1 MTRDGRLHVT
11 WSFALEPCMEWT
23 RHDTCMPTSSLK
35 IRLHNL
41 NQKRRI
47 VCTLHH
53 RQDPAHG
60 WRLKR
65 LKPALVRG
73 HSQLQYDA
81 RQEHN
86 VCIGLWM
93 EKNKPHKRRR
103 SGSPPC
109 DPNTKPDGLMCIA
122 TGMIRV
128 MVAEQPCMVYQLQV
142 ACEMMPTSFVRLGLH
157 CDDRSW

>member
-1 MTRDGRLHVT
+1 
-11 WSFALEPCMEWT
+11 MEWT
-23 RHDTCMPTSSLK
+23 RRYAYIIAHDSTSQLQ
-35 IRLHNL
+35 L
-41 NQKRRI
+41 KRRI
-47 VCTLHH
+47 FCTRHH
-53 RQDPAHG
+53 RQDLAHG

-86 VCIGLWM
+86 VCFLEM

-103 SGSPPC
+103 SGSPPY
-109 DPNTKPDGLMCIA
+109 DPNTKPSGLMCIA

-128 MVAEQPCMVYQLQV
+128 MVAEQPCMVYQLQGP
-142 ACEMMPTSFVRLGLH
+142 CEVMPTSFVRLGLH

>member
-1 MTRDGRLHVT
+1 MHNACNTVHVHII
-11 WSFALEPCMEWT
+11 A
-23 RHDTCMPTSSLK
+23 RGQLK
-35 IRLHNL
+35 KLQVQHSIQTL
-41 NQKRRI
+41 NILQRK
-47 VCTLHH
+47 LQY
-53 RQDPAHG
+53 RQDPCTHG

-86 VCIGLWM
+86 VCFLEM

-128 MVAEQPCMVYQLQV
+128 MVAEQPCMVYRLQGP
-142 ACEMMPTSFVRLGLH
+142 CEVMPTSFVRLGLH